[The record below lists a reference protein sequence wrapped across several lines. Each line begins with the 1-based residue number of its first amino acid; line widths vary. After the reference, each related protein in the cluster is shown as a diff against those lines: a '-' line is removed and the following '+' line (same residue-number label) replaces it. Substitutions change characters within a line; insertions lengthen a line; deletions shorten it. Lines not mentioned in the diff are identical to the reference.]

1 MLSNQSLLMI
11 ADILVDNMIDY
22 YGSGDYVK
30 PFCSKELADC
40 VIQHAAAAGVPAMA
54 AGVLPGAGS
63 LIATGIGAGAIWA
76 MYIRICKIAKIK
88 FEKNRLKVL
97 ASAVLTNLLT
107 QLAGVFAIEVAASF
121 IPGAGVVVCG
131 VGNFAVVYIAGIIFL
146 QTLTKMFRVM
156 RNDVE
161 NAGDEEWIA
170 SIKESIRKMDKKALF
185 REAKNVF
192 MDMRKSGD
200 LEQTG
205 KAVDISPEDDL

>member
-1 MLSNQSLLMI
+1 M
-11 ADILVDNMIDY
+11 
-22 YGSGDYVK
+22 
-30 PFCSKELADC
+30 
-40 VIQHAAAAGVPAMA
+40 
-54 AGVLPGAGS
+54 
-63 LIATGIGAGAIWA
+63 
-76 MYIRICKIAKIK
+76 
-88 FEKNRLKVL
+88 